1 MVSYRAVIYWKERKC
16 KDDFLLNSEFT
27 VKKFAIKAIFD
38 YFINQL
44 FEEFIHYNS
53 DNPDRMEENRREIKQ
68 NYGKF
73 FEYIDDYQFKYVMDL
88 EEMWNNRLKEG
99 GYDYWIYEDL
109 YDAGGMLYDIEK
121 IDRYAFLRDEKEK
134 AKNLISNND

>member
-1 MVSYRAVIYWKERKC
+1 MIYRAVIYWKR
-16 KDDFLLNSEFT
+16 KDDKGRYYSDYDLDIEFT

-44 FEEFIHYNS
+44 FIEFIHYYP
-53 DNPDRMEENRREIKQ
+53 DNPDRQEEHKREIKE
-68 NYGKF
+68 NYSKF

-88 EEMWNNRLKEG
+88 EEMWNDRSKEG

-109 YDAGGMLYDIEK
+109 YDGMCNDEIGLFYDIEEF
-121 IDRYAFLRDEKEK
+121 DRHKFLD
-134 AKNLISNND
+134 

>member
-1 MVSYRAVIYWKERKC
+1 M
-16 KDDFLLNSEFT
+16 EFT
-27 VKKFAIKAIFD
+27 VRKFAIKAIFD

-44 FEEFIHYNS
+44 FIEFIHYPN
-53 DNPDRMEENRREIKQ
+53 NPDRREENRREIKQ

-88 EEMWNNRLKEG
+88 DEMWNDTLKEG

-109 YDAGGMLYDIEK
+109 YDEMCNDEKGLCYDIEEF
-121 IDRYAFLRDEKEK
+121 DRHKFLD
-134 AKNLISNND
+134 